1 MFEPSAGTIP
11 IKALIAVFSGWGLAG
26 IAKLLWQRLHGEP
39 ATFFTLGGM
48 PSVHAA
54 IVGSLF
60 MAVYFET
67 GLSLLLLVVGVFS
80 GVVFR
85 DAWGVRWEVTKHSR
99 ALNTLMATKEY
110 ERTGHTKL
118 EAAAGAIF
126 GFAVAIIVYAI
137 L

>member
-1 MFEPSAGTIP
+1 MFEPSAGEIP
-11 IKALIAVFSGWGLAG
+11 LKALTTVVTAWILAG
-26 IAKLLWQRLHGEP
+26 VAKLIVQRLRGEP

-60 MAVYFET
+60 MSVYFET
-67 GLSLLLLVVGVFS
+67 GLSLLLLVVGVFG

-85 DAWGVRWEVTKHSR
+85 DAWGVRWEVTRHSR
-99 ALNTLMATKEY
+99 ALNKLLATEEY

-126 GFAVAIIVYAI
+126 GFAVAVLMYAI